1 MFHVPY
7 IVTHADFF
15 QAGLLEKQVPTQK
28 VYEMCFVQ
36 YKLYLLPFAV
46 DWSLWQAKLLLS
58 CAKESNAQ
66 NAFEFS
72 MFSTF

>member
-46 DWSLWQAKLLLS
+46 D
-58 CAKESNAQ
+58 
-66 NAFEFS
+66 
-72 MFSTF
+72 